1 MLRKMQRRF
10 IAAAMTAFGTVMAVL
25 VIVINIV
32 NYCQTTSR
40 QDDLAGNLLRHE
52 RKAAADPQKPRPPF
66 PDMPGGGPEAEFT
79 TRFFVMYC
87 GADGNIKAVSRDH
100 IASIDEETARE
111 YTEAVLEKG
120 KEKGYYGDYRYH
132 VNREEAGATVLFL
145 NASHAL
151 QSIKSLFFL
160 SIVIGIGS
168 ILVVFILIIF
178 FSGYAIRPYVKNIER
193 QKRFITD
200 AGHELKTP
208 ITSIATSADIA
219 AMEYEGDEWI
229 SNIRKQTARLT
240 RLVSDLVALSRL
252 DEEMPFPEK
261 AGFSLSDAAWETAEP
276 FAVLAKAN
284 GKRYRQRIEEGLKL
298 YGDREAI
305 QRMISILL
313 DNGIK
318 YSEEGGEISL
328 DIYRRRRKIYIE
340 VFNTCS
346 LPDGSD
352 LNRLFDRFYRLDESR
367 AAHTGGTGIGLS
379 MARAIAE
386 AHGGRIGVESEAG
399 KSICFQVVLTGTI

>member
-1 MLRKMQRRF
+1 MRKMQRRF

-160 SIVIGIGS
+160 SIAIGIGS

-284 GKRYRQRIEEGLKL
+284 GKRYRQKIEEGLKL

-379 MARAIAE
+379 MARAIVE

>member
-1 MLRKMQRRF
+1 MRKMQRRF

-160 SIVIGIGS
+160 SIAIGIGS

-284 GKRYRQRIEEGLKL
+284 GKRYRQKIEEGLKL

>member
-1 MLRKMQRRF
+1 MRKMQRRF

-87 GADGNIKAVSRDH
+87 GADGNIKAVSREH
-100 IASIDEETARE
+100 IASVDEETARE

-132 VNREEAGATVLFL
+132 VSREEAGATVLFL

-160 SIVIGIGS
+160 SIAIGIGS

-284 GKRYRQRIEEGLKL
+284 GKRYRQKIEEGLKL

-318 YSEEGGEISL
+318 YSEKGGEISL

-379 MARAIAE
+379 MARAIVE

>member
-1 MLRKMQRRF
+1 MRKMQRRF

-160 SIVIGIGS
+160 SIAIGIGS

>member
-1 MLRKMQRRF
+1 MRKMQRRF

-160 SIVIGIGS
+160 SIAIGIGS

-379 MARAIAE
+379 MARAIVE

>member
-1 MLRKMQRRF
+1 MRKMQRRF

-100 IASIDEETARE
+100 IASVDEETARE

-160 SIVIGIGS
+160 SIAIGIGS

-284 GKRYRQRIEEGLKL
+284 GKRYRQKIEEGLKL

-379 MARAIAE
+379 MARAIVE

>member
-1 MLRKMQRRF
+1 MKKMQRRF
-10 IAAAMTAFGTVMAVL
+10 IAAAMTAFGTVMAAL

-52 RKAAADPQKPRPPF
+52 RKAAADPQKPRPSF

-132 VNREEAGATVLFL
+132 VNREEEGATVLFL

-160 SIVIGIGS
+160 SIAIGMGS

-200 AGHELKTP
+200 AGHEMKTP

-284 GKRYRQRIEEGLKL
+284 GKKYRQRIEEGLKL

-318 YSEEGGEISL
+318 YSEEGGEVGL

-399 KSICFQVVLTGTI
+399 KNICFQVVLTGTI

>member
-1 MLRKMQRRF
+1 MLKKMQRRF
-10 IAAAMTAFGTVMAVL
+10 IAAAMTAFGTVMLVLVL
-25 VIVINIV
+25 VINIA
-32 NYCQTTSR
+32 NYYQTTSR
-40 QDDLAGNLLRHE
+40 QDDLAENLLRHE
-52 RKAAADPQKPRPPF
+52 RKPPADRQNPPRLA
-66 PDMPGGGPEAEFT
+66 DMPGGGPEAEFT

-87 GADGNIKAVSRDH
+87 GTDGEIKVVSRDH
-100 IASIDEETARE
+100 IASIDEETAGE

-120 KEKGYYGDYRYH
+120 EDKGYYRDYRYH
-132 VNREEAGATVLFL
+132 VNREEAGMTILFL

-151 QSIKSLFFL
+151 QSIKSLLFL
-160 SIVIGIGS
+160 SIAIGTAS
-168 ILVVFILIIF
+168 ILVVFLLILF
-178 FSGYAIRPYVKNIER
+178 FSRYAIRPYAKNIER

-252 DEEMPFPEK
+252 DEETPFPGKSE
-261 AGFSLSDAAWETAEP
+261 FSFSDAAWETAEP
-276 FAVLAKAN
+276 FAVLAKAK
-284 GKRYRQRIEEGLKL
+284 GKRYSQRIEEGLTL
-298 YGDREAI
+298 YGDRDAI

-318 YSEEGGEISL
+318 YSEEGGEIRLS
-328 DIYRRRRKIYIE
+328 IYRRRRKICIE
-340 VFNTCS
+340 VFNTCN
-346 LPDGSD
+346 LPDISGLD
-352 LNRLFDRFYRLDESR
+352 RLFDRFYRLDESR
-367 AAHTGGTGIGLS
+367 SSHTGGTGIGLS

-386 AHGGRIGVESEAG
+386 AHGGRIGVESEEG
-399 KSICFQVVLTGTI
+399 KNICFKIILTGAIN

>member
-1 MLRKMQRRF
+1 MRKMQRRF

-276 FAVLAKAN
+276 SAVLAKAN

>member
-1 MLRKMQRRF
+1 MRKMQRRF

-87 GADGNIKAVSRDH
+87 GADGNIKAVSREH
-100 IASIDEETARE
+100 IASVDEETARE

-132 VNREEAGATVLFL
+132 VSREEAGATVLFL

-160 SIVIGIGS
+160 SIAIGIGS

-284 GKRYRQRIEEGLKL
+284 GKRYRQKIEEGLKL

-318 YSEEGGEISL
+318 YSEKGGEISL

>member
-1 MLRKMQRRF
+1 MLKKMQRRF
-10 IAAAMTAFGTVMAVL
+10 IAAAMTAFGTVMAAL

-132 VNREEAGATVLFL
+132 VNREEEGATVLFL

-160 SIVIGIGS
+160 SIAIGMGS

-284 GKRYRQRIEEGLKL
+284 GKKYRQRIEEGLKL

-318 YSEEGGEISL
+318 YSEEGGEVGL

-399 KSICFQVVLTGTI
+399 KNICFQVVLTGTI